1 MTDPAP
7 PPSGAAAPTEGR
19 PTVQQILAK
28 TQAFFAERGLDSP
41 RADALLLV
49 GAALGL
55 ERLQLILQHD
65 RPLTDPELDA
75 VRERVRRRA
84 RREPTHLI
92 LGERGFYTI
101 DLKVIP
107 GVLLPR
113 PDTERLVEAALS
125 ALPRGE
131 AAFVADVGCGSGA
144 VGLTLAHERPE
155 LRVYCTD
162 VAPEPLACTKDN
174 AARLGLGE
182 RVAVLRGD
190 LLSPIPES
198 RPIDLV
204 VSNPPYIRHG
214 DIAGLDPEVRDWEP
228 HLALDGGPDG
238 LELYRRLLP
247 EAARR
252 ARHAVLVEIGWD
264 QGPDVS
270 ALFRAVGLTGVEVL
284 KDYGG
289 RDRVVRGWKAG
300 SSWRPAGPP
309 PVDEAPTLRA
319 EPDRSPPSSLGADPD
334 ALVVELFEEV
344 ADPGLADLPVYTRD
358 EG

>member
-1 MTDPAP
+1 MPDPAP
-7 PPSGAAAPTEGR
+7 PSAAPPSEAR
-19 PTVQQILAK
+19 PTVQQVLTK

-55 ERLQLILQHD
+55 ERLQLLLQHD
-65 RPLTDPELDA
+65 RPLSDAELEA

-92 LGERGFYTI
+92 LGERGFYTL

-125 ALPRGE
+125 ALPPGE
-131 AAFVADVGCGSGA
+131 PAFVADVGCGSGA

-174 AARLGLGE
+174 AARLGLSE

-190 LLSPIPES
+190 LLSPIPAH

-204 VSNPPYIRHG
+204 VSNPPYIPSA

-238 LELYRRLLP
+238 LALYRRLLP

-252 ARHAVLVEIGWD
+252 ARHGVLVEIGWD
-264 QGPDVS
+264 QGPAVA
-270 ALFRAVGLTGVEVL
+270 ALFREVGLTDVDVL

-289 RDRVVRGWKAG
+289 RDRVVRGWRAD
-300 SSWRPAGPP
+300 SPWRPAAPAPPEDAPTRRAPP
-309 PVDEAPTLRA
+309 PGAPSA
-319 EPDRSPPSSLGADPD
+319 PPEE
-334 ALVVELFEEV
+334 LVVELFSQEQ
-344 ADPGLADLPVYTRD
+344 DPELAELPVYHRD
-358 EG
+358 ED